1 MTTNKKRIIFVRHG
15 ESTFNEWRWRRNIC
29 CIVCSYCEG
38 DPLLWDA
45 PLSGK
50 GEEQVLSL
58 RSAWAE
64 KRLDEQV
71 GLVVTSP
78 LSRAVQTCLATVG
91 EFDGDMSPANRL
103 AYSQG
108 TVGLLDTKGKLK
120 PRLVVRSECR
130 EHLGSSC
137 DVGSSTDVL
146 KERFPSVSFEGIED
160 DWWRPRDEAGALIP
174 PKEGDIVDGENM
186 VIVES
191 TASLKARV
199 QEFREWCSQQP
210 EDVIAVFAHCHFIRH
225 MLGGAPPSNCQMKEM
240 FIEAAT
246 TSSGAPMQNVVKNL

>member
-1 MTTNKKRIIFVRHG
+1 MRSFKQLKP
-15 ESTFNEWRWRRNIC
+15 SCRRNIC

-50 GEEQVLSL
+50 GEEQVLQGQYVHAIHFQQMCPQVLSL

-64 KRLDEQV
+64 KRLDEQATRLRESCCTYKLALQV

-120 PRLVVRSECR
+120 PRLVVPAPAPCE
-130 EHLGSSC
+130 
-137 DVGSSTDVL
+137 TD
-146 KERFPSVSFEGIED
+146 I
-160 DWWRPRDEAGALIP
+160 
-174 PKEGDIVDGENM
+174 N
-186 VIVES
+186 
-191 TASLKARV
+191 
-199 QEFREWCSQQP
+199 
-210 EDVIAVFAHCHFIRH
+210 
-225 MLGGAPPSNCQMKEM
+225 
-240 FIEAAT
+240 
-246 TSSGAPMQNVVKNL
+246 QNII